1 MLIKASR
8 ITNLTDARYF
18 AAKEVDFLGFNLE
31 EGTEGYLD
39 PVYMK
44 AIREWVEGPKITGE
58 FSRSPAPVVR
68 EYATFFGLDAV
79 QVAEACRAQ
88 LPELAGLT
96 VILEVEAREELDSLE
111 QIFQE
116 SAPYV
121 AYFLVKFSPET
132 SLLREAEFWRKCC
145 AAYPVLLEGD
155 ISTGLLPEILQS
167 IRPAGLGFTGGEEEQ
182 VGVKSFDEI
191 EDIFDMLG
199 R

>member
-31 EGTEGYLD
+31 EGAEGYLD

-79 QVAEACRAQ
+79 QVAAACRAQ
-88 LPELAGLT
+88 LPELEGLT
-96 VILEVEAREELDSLE
+96 VILEVEASEERGSLE
-111 QIFQE
+111 QLFQE

-121 AYFLVKFSPET
+121 AYFLVKFGPGT
-132 SLLREAEFWRKCC
+132 SLLQEAEFWRKCC

-155 ISTGLLPEILQS
+155 MPAGLLPEILDS
-167 IRPAGLGFTGGEEEQ
+167 IRPAGLSLAGGEEER

-191 EDIFDMLG
+191 EDIFEALG

>member
-58 FSRSPAPVVR
+58 FSRTPAPVVR

-79 QVAEACRAQ
+79 QVTDACLSQ
-88 LPELAGLT
+88 LPELEGLT
-96 VILEVEAREELDSLE
+96 VILEVEASEPQDALE
-111 QIFQE
+111 HVFE
-116 SAPYV
+116 KNAPYV
-121 AYFLVKFSPET
+121 ACFLVKFRPGT
-132 SLLREAEFWRKCC
+132 SLLREAEFWRKYC
-145 AAYPVLLEGD
+145 AADPVLLEGD
-155 ISTGLLPEILQS
+155 MPAGLLPEILES
-167 IRPAGLGFTGGEEEQ
+167 IRPAGLSLAGGEEER
-182 VGVKSFDEI
+182 VGLKSFDEI
-191 EDIFDMLG
+191 EDIFDALG